1 MPSTA
6 TSPRTPPL
14 APPLAVST
22 KEASRLLSLSMSR
35 LYELLRN
42 GELQSYEDGGNR
54 RVVMTS
60 IQEYV
65 ERRLADSGGS
75 WRQIRFHRAA
85 DSSSQ
90 GSVGEAQRPDGCDVG
105 PELRRS

>member
-14 APPLAVST
+14 APPLAVPT

-42 GELQSYEDGGNR
+42 GELQSYEDGGSR

-65 ERRLADSGGS
+65 DRRLVDSGGS
-75 WRQIRFHRAA
+75 WRQITVPPRGRQQQ
-85 DSSSQ
+85 S
-90 GSVGEAQRPDGCDVG
+90 GKRG
-105 PELRRS
+105 

>member
-14 APPLAVST
+14 APPLAVPT

-35 LYELLRN
+35 LYELLRS
-42 GELQSYEDGGNR
+42 GALQSYVDGYSR
-54 RVVMTS
+54 RVTIAS

-65 ERRLADSGGS
+65 DRRLSLTAP
-75 WRQIRFHRAA
+75 RVAA
-85 DSSSQ
+85 DCARSH
-90 GSVGEAQRPDGCDVG
+90 
-105 PELRRS
+105 RRSRGSGRECAS